1 MAESRVVEMRAASG
15 ATADSPGAAGPAVSS
30 VRREPAAAA
39 EAFEEAFIEAE
50 EPQLITSSTMHA
62 RAPSPTSSPRR
73 PATIAQSTRRAGLLG
88 LIRAGA
94 CPNLLQRSRKPI
106 SAADETPE
114 YQRFSSLI
122 PT

>member
-1 MAESRVVEMRAASG
+1 ME
-15 ATADSPGAAGPAVSS
+15 
-30 VRREPAAAA
+30 EPAAAA
-39 EAFEEAFIEAE
+39 EAFEEAFIEVE

-62 RAPSPTSSPRR
+62 QRPGPKSYVFAPPPRHHRAVDPACGAPGTHPS
-73 PATIAQSTRRAGLLG
+73 
-88 LIRAGA
+88 
-94 CPNLLQRSRKPI
+94 RSVSKSAAKKPQPV

>member
-1 MAESRVVEMRAASG
+1 M
-15 ATADSPGAAGPAVSS
+15 
-30 VRREPAAAA
+30 EPAAAA

-62 RAPSPTSSPRR
+62 QRPGPKSYVFAPPPRR

-88 LIRAGA
+88 LIRAEA
-94 CPNLLQRSRKPI
+94 CPNLLQRSRKPV